1 MRRFSWAPWTA
12 LLVVACSVS
21 AASAQDL
28 VVGAYTPAPVGFNL
42 LTVSGFFSTG
52 GLSFDPTLPVEDAS
66 AKLGGGFVGYGRTFR
81 LGGRFASAI
90 FGVPFVKGNLKGLLL
105 GQPQERNLAGF
116 GDPVVR
122 VAVNLY
128 GARAMTPAEFA
139 KYRAHTVVGVSL
151 AVSGPLG
158 QYDSD
163 RYINIGRNRWAF
175 KPELGISST
184 KGRWTVEG
192 DFSASVFTD
201 NDDYVNGATLEQDP
215 IWAVQGH
222 LMYTIR
228 FGLWVAADANYW
240 AGGRL
245 TNNGAPASQ
254 QLANSRAGLTL
265 ALPIRKRQVRFAY
278 SFGAFTRLGGDFHS
292 FGASYTYA
300 WK

>member
-1 MRRFSWAPWTA
+1 M
-12 LLVVACSVS
+12 
-21 AASAQDL
+21 
-28 VVGAYTPAPVGFNL
+28 VGAYTPAPVGFNL
-42 LTVSGFFSTG
+42 ITLSGIFSTG
-52 GLSFDPTLPVEDAS
+52 GLSFDPTLPIEDAS

-81 LGGRFASAI
+81 LGGRSASAI
-90 FGVPFVKGNLKGLLL
+90 FGVPFVKGHLKGLLL
-105 GQPQERNLAGF
+105 GQTQERNLAGF

-139 KYRAHTVVGVSL
+139 KYRPHTVVGVSL

-158 QYDSD
+158 QYDSN

-184 KGRWTVEG
+184 QGHWTVEG

-201 NDDYVNGATLEQDP
+201 NDDYVNGSTLEQAP

-222 LMYTIR
+222 LMYTFR
-228 FGLWVAADANYW
+228 YGLWIAADGNYW
-240 AGGRL
+240 SGGRL
-245 TNNGAPASQ
+245 TTNGAPASQ
-254 QLANSRAGLTL
+254 QLGNSRAGLTL
-265 ALPIRKRQVRFAY
+265 ALPIRKRQIRFAY